1 MKSSKIIIASLVSLT
16 LVSNPILTFAA
27 TNDVIDSTT
36 EITTDKEISSTQPT
50 IKTTLKAGQTQSF
63 NDWFPDDNFAS
74 EVAAAFEMQA
84 TDTISEEQLAT
95 LTSLDCHNS
104 SIADMTGIEKLTGLT
119 KLICTYNNI
128 TTLDLSQN
136 TNLTYL
142 ACDSNKLTNLDV
154 TPLTKLTYLN
164 CDTNKLTKIDVSQ
177 NPLLTYLNCARNTL
191 TEIDVSHNTQLTE
204 LDCHLNK
211 KITKLD
217 VTPQTQLTTLDC
229 SFNKITALDV
239 SQNKLLNRLNCDTNN
254 ITKLD
259 LNQNIQLT
267 FLDCSSNKLTEIDV
281 TPLTQ
286 LTYFDCSV
294 NPLTELDVST
304 LSKLTTLHC
313 IQTDLLEIDLTHNT
327 QLIYFQAEGCRKI
340 KELDVTHNTQLYL
353 LDCQA
358 AGITELDLS
367 QNPKLVYLY
376 LNNTELTKLDVS
388 HNTKLKSLSCVNAHI
403 QDFSSV
409 GKIPVLNNNLDAE
422 GQTIT
427 MPKETLTNNSLTIAV
442 SPDLLDQ
449 FGNPMNIE
457 PGDGGVYDQATN
469 TITWENLSTDNPA
482 VTYTFTSENGAI
494 VGTVTTPFEAPQPIK
509 GEDVTVHYLDDKGEK
524 LAADEV
530 LSGNL
535 DDPYT
540 SSAKDIPDYTLTTTP
555 DNATGTFTTTSQ
567 SVTYVYTKN
576 IVAAEPVTVNYVDD
590 TGKTLAP
597 SETLNGNVGD
607 TYNATAKQIDGY
619 TLSTTPNN
627 ATGTFNT
634 SSQTVT
640 YVYTQNIVA
649 AEPVTVNYVD
659 DTGKTLAPAETLN
672 GNVGDTYN
680 ATAKQIDGYTLST
693 TPNNAPGT
701 FNTSSQT
708 VTYVYTKNI
717 VAAEPVT
724 VNYVDDTGKTLAPSE
739 TLNGNVGDTY
749 NATAKQIDG
758 YTLSAEPTNATGQFT
773 SSAQT
778 VNYIYTK
785 NPAPEKGV
793 VEIHYV
799 DENNK
804 QLSSATKISGTVGD
818 NYTTEPKN
826 IDGYTLTT
834 TPDNATGTFN
844 TSSQTVTYVY
854 TKNIVAAEPVTV
866 NYVDANGKTLAPS
879 ETLNGTIGDTYKA
892 TTKQIDGYTLSAE
905 PTNATGQF
913 TNSAQ
918 TVNYIYTKN
927 TNIDQPL
934 PDKKTTK
941 PSNLKTTEV
950 KKASDTLPKTGDSAP
965 WKSALLGVFLS
976 STALVIWKK
985 KK

>member
-1 MKSSKIIIASLVSLT
+1 MKTTKIVIASLVSLT
-16 LVSNPILTFAA
+16 MVSNPLLTFAA
-27 TNDVIDSTT
+27 TNDVIDNTT
-36 EITTDKEISSTQPT
+36 EITTDKETSSTQPT
-50 IKTTLKAGQTQSF
+50 IKNTLKAGQTQSF

-74 EVAAAFEMQA
+74 EVAAVFEMQA

-104 SIADMTGIEKLTGLT
+104 SITDMTGIEKLTGLT
-119 KLICTYNNI
+119 KLICTSNNI
-128 TTLDLSQN
+128 TTLDLSKN

-142 ACDSNKLTNLDV
+142 ECNSNKLTNLDV

-164 CDTNKLTKIDVSQ
+164 CDTNKLTKLDVSQ

-229 SFNKITALDV
+229 SFNKITELDV
-239 SQNKLLNRLNCDTNN
+239 SQNKLLNRLNCDKNN
-254 ITKLD
+254 LTKLD
-259 LNQNIQLT
+259 LNQNIKLT

-286 LTYFDCSV
+286 LTYFDCGV

-304 LSKLTTLHC
+304 LSKLTTLEC
-313 IQTDLLEIDLTHNT
+313 IQTDLLEIDLRHNT
-327 QLIYFQAEGCRKI
+327 QLTNFKAEGCRKI
-340 KELDVTHNTQLYL
+340 KDLDVTHNTQLYS
-353 LDCQA
+353 LDCQG

-388 HNTKLKSLSCVNAHI
+388 PNTKLKKLFCENTHV
-403 QDFSSV
+403 QDFSSMRN
-409 GKIPVLNNNLDAE
+409 IAALNNNLYAE

-427 MPKETLTNNSLTIAV
+427 MPKETLINNSLTIAV

-524 LAADEV
+524 LADDEV

-619 TLSTTPNN
+619 TLSAEPTNTTGQFTSSAQTVNYIYTKNPAPEKGVVEIHYVDEDNKQLNSTTEISGTIGDNYTTEPKTIEGYTLTTTPGN
-627 ATGTFNT
+627 ATGTFT
-634 SSQTVT
+634 
-640 YVYTQNIVA
+640 
-649 AEPVTVNYVD
+649 
-659 DTGKTLAPAETLN
+659 TG
-672 GNVGDTYN
+672 
-680 ATAKQIDGYTLST
+680 
-693 TPNNAPGT
+693 
-701 FNTSSQT
+701 SQT

-717 VAAEPVT
+717 EAAEPIT
-724 VNYVDDTGKTLAPSE
+724 VNYVDANGKTLAPSE

-749 NATAKQIDG
+749 KATAKQIDG

-785 NPAPEKGV
+785 N
-793 VEIHYV
+793 
-799 DENNK
+799 
-804 QLSSATKISGTVGD
+804 T
-818 NYTTEPKN
+818 
-826 IDGYTLTT
+826 
-834 TPDNATGTFN
+834 N
-844 TSSQTVTYVY
+844 T
-854 TKNIVAAEPVTV
+854 
-866 NYVDANGKTLAPS
+866 
-879 ETLNGTIGDTYKA
+879 
-892 TTKQIDGYTLSAE
+892 
-905 PTNATGQF
+905 
-913 TNSAQ
+913 
-918 TVNYIYTKN
+918 
-927 TNIDQPL
+927 DQPL
-934 PDKKTTK
+934 PTKKPTNTTPTK

>member
-1 MKSSKIIIASLVSLT
+1 MKTTKIVIASLVSLT
-16 LVSNPILTFAA
+16 MVSNPLLTFAA
-27 TNDVIDSTT
+27 TNDVIDNTT
-36 EITTDKEISSTQPT
+36 EITTDKETSSTQPT
-50 IKTTLKAGQTQSF
+50 IKNTLKAGQTQSF

-74 EVAAAFEMQA
+74 EVAAVFEMQA

-104 SIADMTGIEKLTGLT
+104 SITDMTGIEKLTGLT
-119 KLICTYNNI
+119 KLICTSNNI
-128 TTLDLSQN
+128 TTLDLSKN

-376 LNNTELTKLDVS
+376 LNNTELTELDVS

-409 GKIPVLNNNLDAE
+409 GKIPALNNNFEAE

-457 PGDGGVYDQATN
+457 PGDGGMYDQATN

-524 LAADEV
+524 LADDEV

-540 SSAKDIPDYTLTTTP
+540 SSTKDIPDYTLTTTP

-590 TGKTLAP
+590 TGKTLSP
-597 SETLNGNVGD
+597 SE
-607 TYNATAKQIDGY
+607 I
-619 TLSTTPNN
+619 
-627 ATGTFNT
+627 
-634 SSQTVT
+634 
-640 YVYTQNIVA
+640 
-649 AEPVTVNYVD
+649 
-659 DTGKTLAPAETLN
+659 
-672 GNVGDTYN
+672 
-680 ATAKQIDGYTLST
+680 
-693 TPNNAPGT
+693 
-701 FNTSSQT
+701 
-708 VTYVYTKNI
+708 
-717 VAAEPVT
+717 
-724 VNYVDDTGKTLAPSE
+724 
-739 TLNGNVGDTY
+739 LNGNVGDTY

-799 DENNK
+799 DEDNK
-804 QLSSATKISGTVGD
+804 QLNSTTEISGTIGD
-818 NYTTEPKN
+818 NYTTEPKT
-826 IDGYTLTT
+826 IEGYTLTT
-834 TPDNATGTFN
+834 TPGNATGTF
-844 TSSQTVTYVY
+844 TTGSQTVTYVY
-854 TKNIVAAEPVTV
+854 TKNIEAAEPITV

-879 ETLNGTIGDTYKA
+879 ETLNGNVGDTYKA
-892 TTKQIDGYTLSAE
+892 TAKQIDGYTLSAE

-913 TNSAQ
+913 TSSAQ

-927 TNIDQPL
+927 TNTDQPL
-934 PDKKTTK
+934 PTKKPTNTTPTK

-950 KKASDTLPKTGDSAP
+950 KKASDTLPKTGDSTP

-976 STALVIWKK
+976 STTLVIWKK

>member
-1 MKSSKIIIASLVSLT
+1 MKTSKIIIASLVSFT
-16 LVSNPILTFAA
+16 LVSNPLLTFAA
-27 TNDVIDSTT
+27 TNDIIDNTT
-36 EITTDKEISSTQPT
+36 EITTDKEKSSTQPT
-50 IKTTLKAGQTQSF
+50 IKNTLKAGQTQSF

-74 EVAAAFEMQA
+74 EVAAVFEMQA

-104 SIADMTGIEKLTGLT
+104 SITDMTGIEKLTGLT
-119 KLICTYNNI
+119 KLICTSNNI

-164 CDTNKLTKIDVSQ
+164 CDTNKLTKLDVSQ

-229 SFNKITALDV
+229 SFNKITELDV

-376 LNNTELTKLDVS
+376 LNNTELTELDVS

-409 GKIPVLNNNLDAE
+409 GKIPALNNNFEAE

-619 TLSTTPNN
+619 TLST
-627 ATGTFNT
+627 
-634 SSQTVT
+634 
-640 YVYTQNIVA
+640 
-649 AEPVTVNYVD
+649 
-659 DTGKTLAPAETLN
+659 
-672 GNVGDTYN
+672 
-680 ATAKQIDGYTLST
+680 
-693 TPNNAPGT
+693 
-701 FNTSSQT
+701 
-708 VTYVYTKNI
+708 
-717 VAAEPVT
+717 
-724 VNYVDDTGKTLAPSE
+724 
-739 TLNGNVGDTY
+739 
-749 NATAKQIDG
+749 
-758 YTLSAEPTNATGQFT
+758 EPTNATGQFT

-804 QLSSATKISGTVGD
+804 QLSSATEISGTVGN
-818 NYTTEPKN
+818 NYTTEPKT

-854 TKNIVAAEPVTV
+854 TKNIEAAEPVTV

-879 ETLNGTIGDTYKA
+879 ETLNGTIGDTYNA
-892 TTKQIDGYTLSAE
+892 TAKQIDGYTLSAE

-934 PDKKTTK
+934 PDKKPTNTTPTK

>member
-1 MKSSKIIIASLVSLT
+1 MKTTKIVIASLVSLT
-16 LVSNPILTFAA
+16 MVSNPLLTFAA
-27 TNDVIDSTT
+27 TNDVIDNTT
-36 EITTDKEISSTQPT
+36 EITTDKETSSTQPT
-50 IKTTLKAGQTQSF
+50 IKNTLKAGQTQSF

-104 SIADMTGIEKLTGLT
+104 SITDMTGIEKLTGLT
-119 KLICTYNNI
+119 KLICTSNNI

-376 LNNTELTKLDVS
+376 LNNTELTELDVS

-409 GKIPVLNNNLDAE
+409 GKIPALNNNFEAE

-524 LAADEV
+524 LADDEV

-619 TLSTTPNN
+619 TLS
-627 ATGTFNT
+627 
-634 SSQTVT
+634 
-640 YVYTQNIVA
+640 
-649 AEPVTVNYVD
+649 
-659 DTGKTLAPAETLN
+659 
-672 GNVGDTYN
+672 
-680 ATAKQIDGYTLST
+680 
-693 TPNNAPGT
+693 
-701 FNTSSQT
+701 
-708 VTYVYTKNI
+708 
-717 VAAEPVT
+717 
-724 VNYVDDTGKTLAPSE
+724 
-739 TLNGNVGDTY
+739 
-749 NATAKQIDG
+749 
-758 YTLSAEPTNATGQFT
+758 AEPTNATGQFT

-799 DENNK
+799 DEDNK
-804 QLSSATKISGTVGD
+804 QLNSTTEISGTIGD
-818 NYTTEPKN
+818 NYTTEPKT
-826 IDGYTLTT
+826 IEGYTLTT
-834 TPDNATGTFN
+834 TPGNATGTF
-844 TSSQTVTYVY
+844 TTGSQTVTYVY
-854 TKNIVAAEPVTV
+854 TKNIEAAEPITV

-879 ETLNGTIGDTYKA
+879 ETLNGNVGDTYKA
-892 TTKQIDGYTLSAE
+892 TAKQIDGYTLSAE

-913 TNSAQ
+913 TSSAQ

-927 TNIDQPL
+927 TNTDQPL
-934 PDKKTTK
+934 PTKKPTNTTPTK

>member
-1 MKSSKIIIASLVSLT
+1 MKTTKIVIASLVSLT

-27 TNDVIDSTT
+27 TNDVIDNTT
-36 EITTDKEISSTQPT
+36 EITTDKETSSTQPT

-95 LTSLDCHNS
+95 LTSLDCHYS

-119 KLICTYNNI
+119 KLICTSNNI
-128 TTLDLSQN
+128 TTLDLSKN

-142 ACDSNKLTNLDV
+142 ECNSNKLTSLDV

-164 CDTNKLTKIDVSQ
+164 CDTNKLTNLDVSQ

-229 SFNKITALDV
+229 SFNKITELDV

-254 ITKLD
+254 LTKLD
-259 LNQNIQLT
+259 LNQNIKLT

-286 LTYFDCSV
+286 LTYFDCGI

-304 LSKLTTLHC
+304 LSKLTTLEC

-327 QLIYFQAEGCRKI
+327 QLTNFKAEGCRKI
-340 KELDVTHNTQLYL
+340 KDLDVTHNTQLYS
-353 LDCQA
+353 LDCQG

-388 HNTKLKSLSCVNAHI
+388 PNTKLKKLFCENTHV
-403 QDFSSV
+403 QDFSSMRN
-409 GKIPVLNNNLDAE
+409 IAALNNNLYAE

-427 MPKETLTNNSLTIAV
+427 MPKETLINNSLTIAV

-482 VTYTFTSENGAI
+482 VTYTFTSANGAI

-524 LAADEV
+524 LADDEV

-607 TYNATAKQIDGY
+607 TYNATAKQIEGY
-619 TLSTTPNN
+619 TLST
-627 ATGTFNT
+627 
-634 SSQTVT
+634 
-640 YVYTQNIVA
+640 
-649 AEPVTVNYVD
+649 
-659 DTGKTLAPAETLN
+659 
-672 GNVGDTYN
+672 
-680 ATAKQIDGYTLST
+680 
-693 TPNNAPGT
+693 
-701 FNTSSQT
+701 
-708 VTYVYTKNI
+708 
-717 VAAEPVT
+717 
-724 VNYVDDTGKTLAPSE
+724 
-739 TLNGNVGDTY
+739 
-749 NATAKQIDG
+749 
-758 YTLSAEPTNATGQFT
+758 EPTNATGQFT

-804 QLSSATKISGTVGD
+804 QLSSATEISGTVGD
-818 NYTTEPKN
+818 NYTTEPKT

-834 TPDNATGTFN
+834 TPDNTTGTF
-844 TSSQTVTYVY
+844 TTGSQTVTYVY
-854 TKNIVAAEPVTV
+854 TKNIEAAEPITV

-934 PDKKTTK
+934 PDKKPTNTTPTK

-950 KKASDTLPKTGDSAP
+950 KKASDSLPKTGDSTP

>member
-1 MKSSKIIIASLVSLT
+1 MKTSKIIIASLVSFT
-16 LVSNPILTFAA
+16 LVSNPLLTFAA
-27 TNDVIDSTT
+27 TNDVIDNTT
-36 EITTDKEISSTQPT
+36 EITTDKETSSTQPT
-50 IKTTLKAGQTQSF
+50 IKNTLKAGQTQSF

-95 LTSLDCHNS
+95 LTSLDCHYS

-119 KLICTYNNI
+119 KLICTSNNI
-128 TTLDLSQN
+128 TTLDLSKN

-191 TEIDVSHNTQLTE
+191 TELDVSHNTQLTE

-281 TPLTQ
+281 TPLIQ

-409 GKIPVLNNNLDAE
+409 GKIPALNNNLDAE

-449 FGNPMNIE
+449 FGNPMIIE

-540 SSAKDIPDYTLTTTP
+540 SNAKDIPDYTLTTTP

-607 TYNATAKQIDGY
+607 
-619 TLSTTPNN
+619 S
-627 ATGTFNT
+627 
-634 SSQTVT
+634 
-640 YVYTQNIVA
+640 
-649 AEPVTVNYVD
+649 
-659 DTGKTLAPAETLN
+659 
-672 GNVGDTYN
+672 
-680 ATAKQIDGYTLST
+680 
-693 TPNNAPGT
+693 
-701 FNTSSQT
+701 
-708 VTYVYTKNI
+708 
-717 VAAEPVT
+717 
-724 VNYVDDTGKTLAPSE
+724 
-739 TLNGNVGDTY
+739 Y

-773 SSAQT
+773 SSSQT

-804 QLSSATKISGTVGD
+804 QLSSATEISGTVGD
-818 NYTTEPKN
+818 NYTTEPKT

-854 TKNIVAAEPVTV
+854 TKNIEAAEPVTV

-879 ETLNGTIGDTYKA
+879 ETLNGTIGDTYKT

-934 PDKKTTK
+934 PDKKTTNTTPTK

>member
-1 MKSSKIIIASLVSLT
+1 MKTTKIVIASLVSLT
-16 LVSNPILTFAA
+16 LVSNPLLTFAA
-27 TNDVIDSTT
+27 TNDVIDNTT
-36 EITTDKEISSTQPT
+36 EITTDKETSSTQPT
-50 IKTTLKAGQTQSF
+50 IQNTLKAGQTQSF

-104 SIADMTGIEKLTGLT
+104 SIADMTGLEKLTGLT
-119 KLICTYNNI
+119 KLICTSNNI

-376 LNNTELTKLDVS
+376 LNNTELTELDVS

-409 GKIPVLNNNLDAE
+409 GKIPALNNNFEAE

-524 LAADEV
+524 LADDEV

-540 SSAKDIPDYTLTTTP
+540 SSAKDISDYTLTTTP

-619 TLSTTPNN
+619 TLST
-627 ATGTFNT
+627 
-634 SSQTVT
+634 
-640 YVYTQNIVA
+640 
-649 AEPVTVNYVD
+649 
-659 DTGKTLAPAETLN
+659 
-672 GNVGDTYN
+672 
-680 ATAKQIDGYTLST
+680 
-693 TPNNAPGT
+693 
-701 FNTSSQT
+701 
-708 VTYVYTKNI
+708 
-717 VAAEPVT
+717 
-724 VNYVDDTGKTLAPSE
+724 
-739 TLNGNVGDTY
+739 
-749 NATAKQIDG
+749 
-758 YTLSAEPTNATGQFT
+758 EPTNATGQFT

-804 QLSSATKISGTVGD
+804 QLSSATEISGTVGD
-818 NYTTEPKN
+818 NYTTEPKT

-854 TKNIVAAEPVTV
+854 TKNIEAAEPVTV

-892 TTKQIDGYTLSAE
+892 TAKQIDGYTLSAE

-934 PDKKTTK
+934 PDKKTTKTTPTK

>member
-1 MKSSKIIIASLVSLT
+1 MKTSKIIIASLVSLT
-16 LVSNPILTFAA
+16 MVSNPILTFAA
-27 TNDVIDSTT
+27 TNDVIDNTT
-36 EITTDKEISSTQPT
+36 EITTDKETSSTQPT
-50 IKTTLKAGQTQSF
+50 IKNTLKAGQTQSF

-95 LTSLDCHNS
+95 LTSLDCHYS

-119 KLICTYNNI
+119 KLICTSNNI
-128 TTLDLSQN
+128 TTLDLSKN

-142 ACDSNKLTNLDV
+142 ECKSNKLTSLDV

-164 CDTNKLTKIDVSQ
+164 CDTNKLTNLDVSQ

-204 LDCHLNK
+204 LDCYLNR

-217 VTPQTQLTTLDC
+217 VTPLTQLTTLDC
-229 SFNKITALDV
+229 SFNKITELDV

-254 ITKLD
+254 LTKLD

-267 FLDCSSNKLTEIDV
+267 SLDCSSNKLTEIDV

-286 LTYFDCSV
+286 LTYLDCGV

-304 LSKLTTLHC
+304 LSKLTTLEC

-327 QLIYFQAEGCRKI
+327 QLTNFKAEGCRKI
-340 KELDVTHNTQLYL
+340 KELDVTHNPQLYS

-409 GKIPVLNNNLDAE
+409 GKIPALNKNLDAE

-427 MPKETLTNNSLTIAV
+427 MPKETLTTNSLTIAV

-457 PGDGGVYDQATN
+457 PGDGGVYNQATN

-619 TLSTTPNN
+619 TLS
-627 ATGTFNT
+627 
-634 SSQTVT
+634 
-640 YVYTQNIVA
+640 
-649 AEPVTVNYVD
+649 
-659 DTGKTLAPAETLN
+659 
-672 GNVGDTYN
+672 
-680 ATAKQIDGYTLST
+680 
-693 TPNNAPGT
+693 
-701 FNTSSQT
+701 
-708 VTYVYTKNI
+708 
-717 VAAEPVT
+717 
-724 VNYVDDTGKTLAPSE
+724 
-739 TLNGNVGDTY
+739 
-749 NATAKQIDG
+749 
-758 YTLSAEPTNATGQFT
+758 AEPTNATGQFT

-778 VNYIYTK
+778 VNYIYSK

-804 QLSSATKISGTVGD
+804 QLSSATEISGTVGD
-818 NYTTEPKN
+818 NYTTEPKT

-854 TKNIVAAEPVTV
+854 TKNIEAAEPVTV

-879 ETLNGTIGDTYKA
+879 ETLNGTIGDTYNA
-892 TTKQIDGYTLSAE
+892 TAKQIDGYTLSAE

-934 PDKKTTK
+934 PDKKPTNTTPTK

-950 KKASDTLPKTGDSAP
+950 KKAPDTLPKTGDSTP

>member
-1 MKSSKIIIASLVSLT
+1 MKTTKIVIASLVSLT
-16 LVSNPILTFAA
+16 MVSNPLLTFAA
-27 TNDVIDSTT
+27 TNDVIDNTT
-36 EITTDKEISSTQPT
+36 EITTDKETSSTQPT
-50 IKTTLKAGQTQSF
+50 IKNTLKAGQTQSF

-104 SIADMTGIEKLTGLT
+104 SITDMTGIEKLTGLT
-119 KLICTYNNI
+119 KLICTSNNI

-164 CDTNKLTKIDVSQ
+164 CDTNKLTKLDVSQ

-229 SFNKITALDV
+229 SFNKITELDV

-376 LNNTELTKLDVS
+376 LNNTELTELDVS

-409 GKIPVLNNNLDAE
+409 GKIPALNNNFEAE

-524 LAADEV
+524 LADDEV

-597 SETLNGNVGD
+597 SE
-607 TYNATAKQIDGY
+607 I
-619 TLSTTPNN
+619 
-627 ATGTFNT
+627 
-634 SSQTVT
+634 
-640 YVYTQNIVA
+640 
-649 AEPVTVNYVD
+649 
-659 DTGKTLAPAETLN
+659 
-672 GNVGDTYN
+672 
-680 ATAKQIDGYTLST
+680 
-693 TPNNAPGT
+693 
-701 FNTSSQT
+701 
-708 VTYVYTKNI
+708 
-717 VAAEPVT
+717 
-724 VNYVDDTGKTLAPSE
+724 
-739 TLNGNVGDTY
+739 LNGNVGDTY

-799 DENNK
+799 DEDNK
-804 QLSSATKISGTVGD
+804 QLNSTTEISGTIGD
-818 NYTTEPKN
+818 NYTTEPKT
-826 IDGYTLTT
+826 IEGYTLTT
-834 TPDNATGTFN
+834 TPGNATGTF
-844 TSSQTVTYVY
+844 TTGSQTVTYVY
-854 TKNIVAAEPVTV
+854 TKNIEAAEPITV

-879 ETLNGTIGDTYKA
+879 ETLSGTIGDTYKA
-892 TTKQIDGYTLSAE
+892 TAKQIDGYTLSAE

-918 TVNYIYTKN
+918 TVNYIYTKS

-934 PDKKTTK
+934 PDKKPTNTTPTK

-950 KKASDTLPKTGDSAP
+950 KKASDSLPKTGDSTP

>member
-1 MKSSKIIIASLVSLT
+1 MKTTKIVIASLVSLT
-16 LVSNPILTFAA
+16 MVSNPLLTFAA
-27 TNDVIDSTT
+27 TNDVIDNTT
-36 EITTDKEISSTQPT
+36 EITTDKETSSTQPT
-50 IKTTLKAGQTQSF
+50 IKNTLKAGQTQSF

-74 EVAAAFEMQA
+74 EVAAVFEMQA

-104 SIADMTGIEKLTGLT
+104 SITDMTGIEKLTGLT
-119 KLICTYNNI
+119 KLICTSNNI
-128 TTLDLSQN
+128 TTLDLSKN

-294 NPLTELDVST
+294 KPLTELDVST

-376 LNNTELTKLDVS
+376 LNNTELTELDVS

-409 GKIPVLNNNLDAE
+409 GKIPALNNNFEAE

-457 PGDGGVYDQATN
+457 PGDGGMYDQATN

-524 LAADEV
+524 LADDEV

-540 SSAKDIPDYTLTTTP
+540 SSTKDIPDYTLTTTP

-590 TGKTLAP
+590 TGKTLSP
-597 SETLNGNVGD
+597 SE
-607 TYNATAKQIDGY
+607 I
-619 TLSTTPNN
+619 
-627 ATGTFNT
+627 
-634 SSQTVT
+634 
-640 YVYTQNIVA
+640 
-649 AEPVTVNYVD
+649 
-659 DTGKTLAPAETLN
+659 
-672 GNVGDTYN
+672 
-680 ATAKQIDGYTLST
+680 
-693 TPNNAPGT
+693 
-701 FNTSSQT
+701 
-708 VTYVYTKNI
+708 
-717 VAAEPVT
+717 
-724 VNYVDDTGKTLAPSE
+724 
-739 TLNGNVGDTY
+739 LNGNVGDTY

-799 DENNK
+799 DEDNK
-804 QLSSATKISGTVGD
+804 QLNSTTEISGTIGD
-818 NYTTEPKN
+818 NYTTEPKT
-826 IDGYTLTT
+826 IEGYTLTT
-834 TPDNATGTFN
+834 TPGNATGTF
-844 TSSQTVTYVY
+844 TTGSQTVTYVY
-854 TKNIVAAEPVTV
+854 TKNIEAAEPITV

-879 ETLNGTIGDTYKA
+879 ETLNGNVGDTYKA
-892 TTKQIDGYTLSAE
+892 TAKQIDGYTLSAE

-913 TNSAQ
+913 TSSAQ

-927 TNIDQPL
+927 TNTDQPL
-934 PDKKTTK
+934 PTKKPTNTTPTK

-950 KKASDTLPKTGDSAP
+950 KKASDTLPKTGDSTP

>member
-1 MKSSKIIIASLVSLT
+1 MKTTKIVIASLVSLT
-16 LVSNPILTFAA
+16 MVSNPLLTFAA
-27 TNDVIDSTT
+27 TNDVIDNTT
-36 EITTDKEISSTQPT
+36 EITTDKETSSTQPT
-50 IKTTLKAGQTQSF
+50 IKNTLKAGQTQSF

-104 SIADMTGIEKLTGLT
+104 SITDMTGIEKLTGLT
-119 KLICTYNNI
+119 KLICTSNNI

-164 CDTNKLTKIDVSQ
+164 CDTNKLTKLDVSQ

-229 SFNKITALDV
+229 SFNKITELDV

-376 LNNTELTKLDVS
+376 LNNTELTELDVS

-409 GKIPVLNNNLDAE
+409 GKIPALNNNFEAE

-524 LAADEV
+524 LADDEV

-597 SETLNGNVGD
+597 SE
-607 TYNATAKQIDGY
+607 I
-619 TLSTTPNN
+619 
-627 ATGTFNT
+627 
-634 SSQTVT
+634 
-640 YVYTQNIVA
+640 
-649 AEPVTVNYVD
+649 
-659 DTGKTLAPAETLN
+659 
-672 GNVGDTYN
+672 
-680 ATAKQIDGYTLST
+680 
-693 TPNNAPGT
+693 
-701 FNTSSQT
+701 
-708 VTYVYTKNI
+708 
-717 VAAEPVT
+717 
-724 VNYVDDTGKTLAPSE
+724 
-739 TLNGNVGDTY
+739 LNGNVGDTY

-799 DENNK
+799 DEDNK
-804 QLSSATKISGTVGD
+804 QLNSITEISGTIGD
-818 NYTTEPKN
+818 NYTTEPKT
-826 IDGYTLTT
+826 IEGYTLTT
-834 TPDNATGTFN
+834 TPGNATGTF
-844 TSSQTVTYVY
+844 TTGSQTVTYVY
-854 TKNIVAAEPVTV
+854 TKNIEAAEPITV

-879 ETLNGTIGDTYKA
+879 ETLSGTIGDTYKA
-892 TTKQIDGYTLSAE
+892 TAKQIDGYTLSAE

-934 PDKKTTK
+934 PDKKPTNTTPTK

-950 KKASDTLPKTGDSAP
+950 KKASDSLPKTGDSTP
-965 WKSALLGVFLS
+965 WKSALLGVLLS

>member
-1 MKSSKIIIASLVSLT
+1 MKTTKIVIASLVSLT

-27 TNDVIDSTT
+27 TNDVIDNTT
-36 EITTDKEISSTQPT
+36 EITTDKETSSTQPT
-50 IKTTLKAGQTQSF
+50 IKNTLKAGQTQSF
-63 NDWFPDDNFAS
+63 NDWFPDDNLAS
-74 EVAAAFEMQA
+74 EVAVAFEMQA

-95 LTSLDCHNS
+95 LTSLDCHYS

-164 CDTNKLTKIDVSQ
+164 CDTNKLTNLDVSQ

-204 LDCHLNK
+204 LDCRSNK
-211 KITKLD
+211 KITELD
-217 VTPQTQLTTLDC
+217 VTTNTQLTSLDC
-229 SFNKITALDV
+229 SYNKISELNV
-239 SQNKLLNRLNCDTNN
+239 SQNKLLTYLHCNINN
-254 ITKLD
+254 IAELD
-259 LNQNIQLT
+259 LSQNIQLT
-267 FLDCSSNKLTEIDV
+267 NLDCSSNKLTEIDV

-286 LTYFDCSV
+286 LIYFDCSV
-294 NPLTELDVST
+294 NPLTELDVTT
-304 LSKLTTLHC
+304 LSKLTTLEC

-327 QLIYFQAEGCRKI
+327 QLKDFRAEGCRKI
-340 KELDVTHNTQLYL
+340 KELDVTHNTQLYS
-353 LDCQA
+353 LDCQG

-409 GKIPVLNNNLDAE
+409 GKIPALNNNLDAE

-449 FGNPMNIE
+449 FGNPMIIE

-597 SETLNGNVGD
+597 SETLNGTIGD
-607 TYNATAKQIDGY
+607 TYKATAKQIDGY
-619 TLSTTPNN
+619 TLST
-627 ATGTFNT
+627 
-634 SSQTVT
+634 
-640 YVYTQNIVA
+640 
-649 AEPVTVNYVD
+649 
-659 DTGKTLAPAETLN
+659 
-672 GNVGDTYN
+672 
-680 ATAKQIDGYTLST
+680 
-693 TPNNAPGT
+693 
-701 FNTSSQT
+701 
-708 VTYVYTKNI
+708 
-717 VAAEPVT
+717 
-724 VNYVDDTGKTLAPSE
+724 
-739 TLNGNVGDTY
+739 
-749 NATAKQIDG
+749 
-758 YTLSAEPTNATGQFT
+758 EPTNATGQFT

-804 QLSSATKISGTVGD
+804 QLSSATEISGTVGD
-818 NYTTEPKN
+818 NYTTEPKT

-854 TKNIVAAEPVTV
+854 TKNIEAAEPVTV

-879 ETLNGTIGDTYKA
+879 ETLNGTIGDTYNA
-892 TTKQIDGYTLSAE
+892 TAKQIDGYTLSAE

-934 PDKKTTK
+934 PDKKPTNTTPTK

>member
-1 MKSSKIIIASLVSLT
+1 MKTTKIVIASLVSLT
-16 LVSNPILTFAA
+16 MVSNPLLTFAA
-27 TNDVIDSTT
+27 TNDVIDNTT
-36 EITTDKEISSTQPT
+36 EITTDKETSSTQPT
-50 IKTTLKAGQTQSF
+50 IKNTLKAGQTQSF

-74 EVAAAFEMQA
+74 EVAAVFEMQA

-104 SIADMTGIEKLTGLT
+104 SITDMTGIEKLTGLT
-119 KLICTYNNI
+119 KLICTSNNI
-128 TTLDLSQN
+128 TTLDLSKN

-142 ACDSNKLTNLDV
+142 ECNSNKLTNLDV

-164 CDTNKLTKIDVSQ
+164 CDTNKLTKLDVSQ

-191 TEIDVSHNTQLTE
+191 TEMDVSHNTQLTE

-229 SFNKITALDV
+229 SFNKITELDV

-254 ITKLD
+254 LTKLD
-259 LNQNIQLT
+259 LNQNIKLT

-286 LTYFDCSV
+286 LTYFDCGV

-304 LSKLTTLHC
+304 LSKLTTLEC
-313 IQTDLLEIDLTHNT
+313 IQTDLLEIDLRHNT
-327 QLIYFQAEGCRKI
+327 QLTNFKAEGCRKI
-340 KELDVTHNTQLYL
+340 KDLDVTHNTQLYS
-353 LDCQA
+353 LDCQG

-388 HNTKLKSLSCVNAHI
+388 PNTKLKKLFCENTHV
-403 QDFSSV
+403 QDFSSMRN
-409 GKIPVLNNNLDAE
+409 IAALNNNLYAE

-427 MPKETLTNNSLTIAV
+427 MPKETLINNSLTIAV

-524 LAADEV
+524 LADDEV

-619 TLSTTPNN
+619 TLSAEPTNTTGQFTSSAQTVNYIYTKNPAPEKGVVEIHYVDEDNKQLNSTTEISGTIGDNYTTEPKTIEGYTLTTTPGN
-627 ATGTFNT
+627 ATGTFT
-634 SSQTVT
+634 
-640 YVYTQNIVA
+640 
-649 AEPVTVNYVD
+649 
-659 DTGKTLAPAETLN
+659 TG
-672 GNVGDTYN
+672 
-680 ATAKQIDGYTLST
+680 
-693 TPNNAPGT
+693 
-701 FNTSSQT
+701 SQT

-717 VAAEPVT
+717 EAAEPIT
-724 VNYVDDTGKTLAPSE
+724 VNYVDANGKTLAPSE

-749 NATAKQIDG
+749 KATAKQIDG

-785 NPAPEKGV
+785 N
-793 VEIHYV
+793 
-799 DENNK
+799 
-804 QLSSATKISGTVGD
+804 T
-818 NYTTEPKN
+818 
-826 IDGYTLTT
+826 
-834 TPDNATGTFN
+834 N
-844 TSSQTVTYVY
+844 T
-854 TKNIVAAEPVTV
+854 
-866 NYVDANGKTLAPS
+866 
-879 ETLNGTIGDTYKA
+879 
-892 TTKQIDGYTLSAE
+892 
-905 PTNATGQF
+905 
-913 TNSAQ
+913 
-918 TVNYIYTKN
+918 
-927 TNIDQPL
+927 DQPL
-934 PDKKTTK
+934 PTKKPTNTTPTK

>member
-1 MKSSKIIIASLVSLT
+1 MKTTKIVIASLVSLT
-16 LVSNPILTFAA
+16 MVSNPLLTFAA
-27 TNDVIDSTT
+27 TNDVIDNTT
-36 EITTDKEISSTQPT
+36 EITTDKETSSTQPT
-50 IKTTLKAGQTQSF
+50 MKNTLKAGQTQSF

-104 SIADMTGIEKLTGLT
+104 AITDMTGIEKLTGLT
-119 KLICTYNNI
+119 KLICTSNNI

-376 LNNTELTKLDVS
+376 LNNTELTELDVS

-409 GKIPVLNNNLDAE
+409 GKIPALNNNFEAE

-524 LAADEV
+524 LADDEV

-619 TLSTTPNN
+619 TLSAEPTNTTGQFTSSAQTVNYIYTKNPAPEKGVVEIHYVDEDNKQLNSTTEISGTIGDNYTTEPKTIEGYTLTTTPGN
-627 ATGTFNT
+627 ATGTFT
-634 SSQTVT
+634 
-640 YVYTQNIVA
+640 
-649 AEPVTVNYVD
+649 
-659 DTGKTLAPAETLN
+659 TG
-672 GNVGDTYN
+672 
-680 ATAKQIDGYTLST
+680 
-693 TPNNAPGT
+693 
-701 FNTSSQT
+701 SQT

-717 VAAEPVT
+717 EAAEPIT
-724 VNYVDDTGKTLAPSE
+724 VNYVDANGKTLAPSE

-749 NATAKQIDG
+749 KATAKQIDG

-785 NPAPEKGV
+785 N
-793 VEIHYV
+793 
-799 DENNK
+799 
-804 QLSSATKISGTVGD
+804 T
-818 NYTTEPKN
+818 
-826 IDGYTLTT
+826 
-834 TPDNATGTFN
+834 N
-844 TSSQTVTYVY
+844 T
-854 TKNIVAAEPVTV
+854 
-866 NYVDANGKTLAPS
+866 
-879 ETLNGTIGDTYKA
+879 
-892 TTKQIDGYTLSAE
+892 
-905 PTNATGQF
+905 
-913 TNSAQ
+913 
-918 TVNYIYTKN
+918 
-927 TNIDQPL
+927 DQPL
-934 PDKKTTK
+934 PTKKPTNTTPTK

>member
-1 MKSSKIIIASLVSLT
+1 MKTTKIVIASLVSLT

-27 TNDVIDSTT
+27 TNDVIDNTT
-36 EITTDKEISSTQPT
+36 EITTDKETSSTQPT
-50 IKTTLKAGQTQSF
+50 IKNTLKAGQTQSF

-95 LTSLDCHNS
+95 LTSLDCHYS

-119 KLICTYNNI
+119 KLICTSNNI
-128 TTLDLSQN
+128 TTLDLSKN

-142 ACDSNKLTNLDV
+142 ECNSNKLTSLDV
-154 TPLTKLTYLN
+154 TSLTKLTYLN
-164 CDTNKLTKIDVSQ
+164 CNTNKLTNLDVSQ
-177 NPLLTYLNCARNTL
+177 NPLLAYLNCALNTL
-191 TEIDVSHNTQLTE
+191 TELDVSHNTQLTE
-204 LDCHLNK
+204 LNCRSNK
-211 KITKLD
+211 KITELD
-217 VTPQTQLTTLDC
+217 VTTNTQLTSLDC
-229 SFNKITALDV
+229 GYNKISELNV
-239 SQNKLLNRLNCDTNN
+239 SQNKLLNRLSCESNN
-254 ITKLD
+254 LTKLD
-259 LNQNIQLT
+259 LNQNIELT
-267 FLDCSSNKLTEIDV
+267 FLNCSSNKLTEIDV

-286 LTYFDCSV
+286 LTYFDCGV
-294 NPLTELDVST
+294 NDLTELDVST
-304 LSKLTTLHC
+304 LSKLTTLEC

-327 QLIYFQAEGCRKI
+327 QLTDFKAEGCRKI
-340 KELDVTHNTQLYL
+340 KELDVTHNTQLYS
-353 LDCQA
+353 LDCQG

-367 QNPKLVYLY
+367 QNPKLIYLY
-376 LNNTELTKLDVS
+376 LSNTELTELDVS
-388 HNTKLKSLSCVNAHI
+388 HNTKLKNLFCVNTHI

-409 GKIPVLNNNLDAE
+409 GNIAALNNNLYAE

-524 LAADEV
+524 LADDEV

-619 TLSTTPNN
+619 TLS
-627 ATGTFNT
+627 
-634 SSQTVT
+634 
-640 YVYTQNIVA
+640 
-649 AEPVTVNYVD
+649 AEPN
-659 DTGKTLAPAETLN
+659 
-672 GNVGDTYN
+672 
-680 ATAKQIDGYTLST
+680 
-693 TPNNAPGT
+693 
-701 FNTSSQT
+701 
-708 VTYVYTKNI
+708 
-717 VAAEPVT
+717 
-724 VNYVDDTGKTLAPSE
+724 
-739 TLNGNVGDTY
+739 
-749 NATAKQIDG
+749 
-758 YTLSAEPTNATGQFT
+758 NATGQFT

-793 VEIHYV
+793 VEIQYV

-804 QLSSATKISGTVGD
+804 QLSSATEISGTVGD
-818 NYTTEPKN
+818 NYTTEPKT
-826 IDGYTLTT
+826 IDGYMLIT

-854 TKNIVAAEPVTV
+854 TKNIEAAEPVTV

-879 ETLNGTIGDTYKA
+879 ETLNGTIGDTYIT

-934 PDKKTTK
+934 PDKKPTNTTPTK

>member
-1 MKSSKIIIASLVSLT
+1 MKTSKIIIASLVSLT

-36 EITTDKEISSTQPT
+36 EITTDKETSPTQPT
-50 IKTTLKAGQTQSF
+50 IKNTLKAGQTQSF

-95 LTSLDCHNS
+95 LTSLDCHYS

-119 KLICTYNNI
+119 KLICTSNNI
-128 TTLDLSQN
+128 TTLDLSKN

-142 ACDSNKLTNLDV
+142 ECKSNKLTSLDV

-164 CDTNKLTKIDVSQ
+164 CDTNKLTNLDVSQ

-204 LDCHLNK
+204 LDCYLNR

-217 VTPQTQLTTLDC
+217 VTPLTQLTTLDC
-229 SFNKITALDV
+229 SFNKITELDV

-254 ITKLD
+254 LTKLD
-259 LNQNIQLT
+259 LNQNIKLT

-286 LTYFDCSV
+286 LTYFDCGI
-294 NPLTELDVST
+294 NPLTELDVSM
-304 LSKLTTLHC
+304 LSKLTTLEC

-327 QLIYFQAEGCRKI
+327 QLTNFKAEGCRKI
-340 KELDVTHNTQLYL
+340 KDLDVTHNTQLYS
-353 LDCQA
+353 LDCQG

-388 HNTKLKSLSCVNAHI
+388 PNTKLKKLFCENTHV
-403 QDFSSV
+403 QDFSSMRN
-409 GKIPVLNNNLDAE
+409 IAALNNNLYAE

-427 MPKETLTNNSLTIAV
+427 MPKETLINNSLTIAV

-482 VTYTFTSENGAI
+482 VTYTFTSANGAI

-524 LAADEV
+524 LADDEV

-607 TYNATAKQIDGY
+607 TYNATAKQIEGY
-619 TLSTTPNN
+619 TLST
-627 ATGTFNT
+627 
-634 SSQTVT
+634 
-640 YVYTQNIVA
+640 
-649 AEPVTVNYVD
+649 
-659 DTGKTLAPAETLN
+659 
-672 GNVGDTYN
+672 
-680 ATAKQIDGYTLST
+680 
-693 TPNNAPGT
+693 
-701 FNTSSQT
+701 
-708 VTYVYTKNI
+708 
-717 VAAEPVT
+717 
-724 VNYVDDTGKTLAPSE
+724 
-739 TLNGNVGDTY
+739 
-749 NATAKQIDG
+749 
-758 YTLSAEPTNATGQFT
+758 EPTNATGQFT

-804 QLSSATKISGTVGD
+804 QLSSATEISGTVGD
-818 NYTTEPKN
+818 NYTTEPKT

-854 TKNIVAAEPVTV
+854 TKNIEAAEPVTV

-879 ETLNGTIGDTYKA
+879 DTLNGTIGDTYKA
-892 TTKQIDGYTLSAE
+892 TAKQIDGYTLSAE

-927 TNIDQPL
+927 TNINQPL
-934 PDKKTTK
+934 PDKKPTNSTPTK

>member
-1 MKSSKIIIASLVSLT
+1 MKTSKIIIASLVSLT

-27 TNDVIDSTT
+27 TNDVIDNTT
-36 EITTDKEISSTQPT
+36 EITTDKETSPTQPT
-50 IKTTLKAGQTQSF
+50 IKNTLKAGQTQSF

-376 LNNTELTKLDVS
+376 LNNTELTKLDFS

-457 PGDGGVYDQATN
+457 PGDGGVYDRATN

-567 SVTYVYTKN
+567 S
-576 IVAAEPVTVNYVDD
+576 
-590 TGKTLAP
+590 
-597 SETLNGNVGD
+597 
-607 TYNATAKQIDGY
+607 
-619 TLSTTPNN
+619 
-627 ATGTFNT
+627 
-634 SSQTVT
+634 
-640 YVYTQNIVA
+640 
-649 AEPVTVNYVD
+649 
-659 DTGKTLAPAETLN
+659 
-672 GNVGDTYN
+672 
-680 ATAKQIDGYTLST
+680 
-693 TPNNAPGT
+693 
-701 FNTSSQT
+701 

>member
-1 MKSSKIIIASLVSLT
+1 MKTSKIIIASLVSLT

-27 TNDVIDSTT
+27 TNDVIDNTT
-36 EITTDKEISSTQPT
+36 EITTDKETSPTQPT
-50 IKTTLKAGQTQSF
+50 IKNTLKAGQTQSF

-619 TLSTTPNN
+619 TLS
-627 ATGTFNT
+627 
-634 SSQTVT
+634 
-640 YVYTQNIVA
+640 
-649 AEPVTVNYVD
+649 
-659 DTGKTLAPAETLN
+659 
-672 GNVGDTYN
+672 
-680 ATAKQIDGYTLST
+680 
-693 TPNNAPGT
+693 
-701 FNTSSQT
+701 
-708 VTYVYTKNI
+708 
-717 VAAEPVT
+717 
-724 VNYVDDTGKTLAPSE
+724 
-739 TLNGNVGDTY
+739 
-749 NATAKQIDG
+749 
-758 YTLSAEPTNATGQFT
+758 AEPTNATGQFT

>member
-1 MKSSKIIIASLVSLT
+1 MKTTKIVIASLVSLT

-27 TNDVIDSTT
+27 TNDVIDNTT
-36 EITTDKEISSTQPT
+36 EITTDKETSSTQPT

-95 LTSLDCHNS
+95 LTSLDCHYS

-119 KLICTYNNI
+119 KLICTSNNI
-128 TTLDLSQN
+128 TTLDLSKN

-142 ACDSNKLTNLDV
+142 ECKSNKLTSLDV

-164 CDTNKLTKIDVSQ
+164 CDTNKLTNLDVSQ

-229 SFNKITALDV
+229 SFNKITELDV

-254 ITKLD
+254 LTKLD
-259 LNQNIQLT
+259 LNQNIKLT

-286 LTYFDCSV
+286 LTYFDCGI

-304 LSKLTTLHC
+304 LSKLTTLEC

-327 QLIYFQAEGCRKI
+327 QLTNFKAEGCRKI
-340 KELDVTHNTQLYL
+340 KDLDVTHNTQLYS
-353 LDCQA
+353 LDCQG

-388 HNTKLKSLSCVNAHI
+388 PNTKLKKLFCENTHV
-403 QDFSSV
+403 QDFSSMRN
-409 GKIPVLNNNLDAE
+409 IAALNNNLYAE

-427 MPKETLTNNSLTIAV
+427 MPKETLINNSLTIAV

-482 VTYTFTSENGAI
+482 VTYTFTSANGAI

-524 LAADEV
+524 LADDEV

-619 TLSTTPNN
+619 TLS
-627 ATGTFNT
+627 
-634 SSQTVT
+634 
-640 YVYTQNIVA
+640 
-649 AEPVTVNYVD
+649 
-659 DTGKTLAPAETLN
+659 
-672 GNVGDTYN
+672 
-680 ATAKQIDGYTLST
+680 
-693 TPNNAPGT
+693 
-701 FNTSSQT
+701 
-708 VTYVYTKNI
+708 
-717 VAAEPVT
+717 
-724 VNYVDDTGKTLAPSE
+724 
-739 TLNGNVGDTY
+739 
-749 NATAKQIDG
+749 
-758 YTLSAEPTNATGQFT
+758 AEPTNATGQFT

-785 NPAPEKGV
+785 NPAPEKGI

-804 QLSSATKISGTVGD
+804 QLSSATEISGTVGD
-818 NYTTEPKN
+818 NYTTEPKT

-854 TKNIVAAEPVTV
+854 TKSIEAAEPVTV

-879 ETLNGTIGDTYKA
+879 ETLNGTIGDTYNA
-892 TTKQIDGYTLSAE
+892 TAKQIDGYTLSAE

-934 PDKKTTK
+934 PDKKPTNTTPTK

-950 KKASDTLPKTGDSAP
+950 KKASDSLPKTGDSTP
-965 WKSALLGVFLS
+965 WKSALLGVLLS

>member
-1 MKSSKIIIASLVSLT
+1 MKTTKIVIASLVSLT
-16 LVSNPILTFAA
+16 MVSNPLLTFAA
-27 TNDVIDSTT
+27 TNDVIDNTT
-36 EITTDKEISSTQPT
+36 EITTDKETSSTQPT
-50 IKTTLKAGQTQSF
+50 IKNTLKAGQTQSF

-104 SIADMTGIEKLTGLT
+104 SITDMTGIEKLTGLT
-119 KLICTYNNI
+119 KLICTSNNI
-128 TTLDLSQN
+128 TTLDLSKN

-376 LNNTELTKLDVS
+376 LNNTELTELDVS

-409 GKIPVLNNNLDAE
+409 GKIPALNNNFEAE

-524 LAADEV
+524 LADDEV

-590 TGKTLAP
+590 TGKTL
-597 SETLNGNVGD
+597 S
-607 TYNATAKQIDGY
+607 
-619 TLSTTPNN
+619 
-627 ATGTFNT
+627 
-634 SSQTVT
+634 
-640 YVYTQNIVA
+640 
-649 AEPVTVNYVD
+649 
-659 DTGKTLAPAETLN
+659 
-672 GNVGDTYN
+672 
-680 ATAKQIDGYTLST
+680 
-693 TPNNAPGT
+693 
-701 FNTSSQT
+701 
-708 VTYVYTKNI
+708 
-717 VAAEPVT
+717 
-724 VNYVDDTGKTLAPSE
+724 PSE

-799 DENNK
+799 DEDNK
-804 QLSSATKISGTVGD
+804 QLNSTTEISGTIGD
-818 NYTTEPKN
+818 NYTTEPKT
-826 IDGYTLTT
+826 IEGYTLTT
-834 TPDNATGTFN
+834 TPGNATGTF
-844 TSSQTVTYVY
+844 TTGSQTVTYVY
-854 TKNIVAAEPVTV
+854 TKNIEAAEPITV

-879 ETLNGTIGDTYKA
+879 ETLNGNVGDTYKA
-892 TTKQIDGYTLSAE
+892 TAKQIDGYTLSAE

-913 TNSAQ
+913 TSSAQ

-927 TNIDQPL
+927 TNTDQPL
-934 PDKKTTK
+934 PTKKPTNTTPTK

-965 WKSALLGVFLS
+965 WKSALLGVLLS

>member
-1 MKSSKIIIASLVSLT
+1 MKTSKIIIASLVSLT

-36 EITTDKEISSTQPT
+36 EITTDKETSPTQPT
-50 IKTTLKAGQTQSF
+50 IKNTLKAGQTQSF

-95 LTSLDCHNS
+95 LTSLDCHYS

-119 KLICTYNNI
+119 KLICTSNNI
-128 TTLDLSQN
+128 TTLDLSKN

-142 ACDSNKLTNLDV
+142 ECNSNKLTSLDV

-164 CDTNKLTKIDVSQ
+164 CDTNKLTNLDVSQ

-229 SFNKITALDV
+229 SFNKITELDV

-254 ITKLD
+254 LTKLD
-259 LNQNIQLT
+259 LNQNIKLT

-286 LTYFDCSV
+286 LTYFDCGI

-304 LSKLTTLHC
+304 LSKLTTLEC

-327 QLIYFQAEGCRKI
+327 QLTNFKAEGCRKI
-340 KELDVTHNTQLYL
+340 KDLDVTHNTQLYS
-353 LDCQA
+353 LDCQG

-388 HNTKLKSLSCVNAHI
+388 PNTKLKKLFCENTHV
-403 QDFSSV
+403 QDFSSMRN
-409 GKIPVLNNNLDAE
+409 IAALNNNLYAE

-427 MPKETLTNNSLTIAV
+427 MPKETLINNSLTIAV

-619 TLSTTPNN
+619 TLS
-627 ATGTFNT
+627 
-634 SSQTVT
+634 
-640 YVYTQNIVA
+640 
-649 AEPVTVNYVD
+649 
-659 DTGKTLAPAETLN
+659 
-672 GNVGDTYN
+672 
-680 ATAKQIDGYTLST
+680 
-693 TPNNAPGT
+693 
-701 FNTSSQT
+701 
-708 VTYVYTKNI
+708 
-717 VAAEPVT
+717 
-724 VNYVDDTGKTLAPSE
+724 
-739 TLNGNVGDTY
+739 
-749 NATAKQIDG
+749 
-758 YTLSAEPTNATGQFT
+758 AEPTNATGQFT

-804 QLSSATKISGTVGD
+804 QLSSATEISGTVGD
-818 NYTTEPKN
+818 NYTTEPKT

-934 PDKKTTK
+934 PDKKPTNTTPTK

-950 KKASDTLPKTGDSAP
+950 KKASDSLPKTGDSTP
-965 WKSALLGVFLS
+965 WKSALLGVLLS

>member
-1 MKSSKIIIASLVSLT
+1 MKTTKIVIASLVSLT
-16 LVSNPILTFAA
+16 MVSNPLLTFAA
-27 TNDVIDSTT
+27 TNDVIDNTT
-36 EITTDKEISSTQPT
+36 EITTDKETSSTQPT
-50 IKTTLKAGQTQSF
+50 IKNTLKAGQTQSF

-104 SIADMTGIEKLTGLT
+104 SITDMTGIEKLTGLT
-119 KLICTYNNI
+119 KLICTSNNI

-164 CDTNKLTKIDVSQ
+164 CDTNKLTKLDVSQ

-376 LNNTELTKLDVS
+376 LNNTELTELDVS

-409 GKIPVLNNNLDAE
+409 GKIPALNNNFEAE

-524 LAADEV
+524 LADDEI

-567 SVTYVYTKN
+567 S
-576 IVAAEPVTVNYVDD
+576 
-590 TGKTLAP
+590 
-597 SETLNGNVGD
+597 
-607 TYNATAKQIDGY
+607 
-619 TLSTTPNN
+619 
-627 ATGTFNT
+627 
-634 SSQTVT
+634 
-640 YVYTQNIVA
+640 
-649 AEPVTVNYVD
+649 
-659 DTGKTLAPAETLN
+659 
-672 GNVGDTYN
+672 
-680 ATAKQIDGYTLST
+680 
-693 TPNNAPGT
+693 
-701 FNTSSQT
+701 

-799 DENNK
+799 DEDNK
-804 QLSSATKISGTVGD
+804 QLNSTTEISGTIGD
-818 NYTTEPKN
+818 NYTTEPKT
-826 IDGYTLTT
+826 IEGYTLTT
-834 TPDNATGTFN
+834 TPGNATGTF
-844 TSSQTVTYVY
+844 TTGSQTVTYVY
-854 TKNIVAAEPVTV
+854 TKNIEAAEPITV

-892 TTKQIDGYTLSAE
+892 TAKQIDGYTLSAE

-934 PDKKTTK
+934 PDKKPTNTTPTK

-950 KKASDTLPKTGDSAP
+950 KKASDSLPKTGDSTP
-965 WKSALLGVFLS
+965 WKSALLGVLLS

>member
-1 MKSSKIIIASLVSLT
+1 MKTTKIVIASLVSLT

-36 EITTDKEISSTQPT
+36 EITTDKETSPTQPT
-50 IKTTLKAGQTQSF
+50 IKNTLKAGQTQSF

-95 LTSLDCHNS
+95 LTSLDCHYS

-119 KLICTYNNI
+119 KLICTSNNI
-128 TTLDLSQN
+128 TTLDLSKN

-142 ACDSNKLTNLDV
+142 ECNSNKLTSLDV

-164 CDTNKLTKIDVSQ
+164 CDTNKLTNLDVSQ

-204 LDCHLNK
+204 LDCRSNK
-211 KITKLD
+211 KITELD
-217 VTPQTQLTTLDC
+217 VTTNTQLTSLDC
-229 SFNKITALDV
+229 SYNKISELNV
-239 SQNKLLNRLNCDTNN
+239 SQNKLLNRLSCDTNN
-254 ITKLD
+254 LTKLD

-286 LTYFDCSV
+286 LTYFDCGV
-294 NPLTELDVST
+294 NDLTELDVST
-304 LSKLTTLHC
+304 LSKLTTLQC

-327 QLIYFQAEGCRKI
+327 QLKDFRAEGCRKI
-340 KELDVTHNTQLYL
+340 KELDVTHNTQLYS
-353 LDCQA
+353 LDCQG

-376 LNNTELTKLDVS
+376 LSNTELTELDVS
-388 HNTKLKSLSCVNAHI
+388 HNTKLKNLFCVNTHI

-409 GKIPVLNNNLDAE
+409 GKIPALNNNLDAE

-535 DDPYT
+535 DDPYA

-576 IVAAEPVTVNYVDD
+576 IVAAEPVTVNYVDAN
-590 TGKTLAP
+590 GKTLAP

-619 TLSTTPNN
+619 TLST
-627 ATGTFNT
+627 
-634 SSQTVT
+634 
-640 YVYTQNIVA
+640 
-649 AEPVTVNYVD
+649 
-659 DTGKTLAPAETLN
+659 
-672 GNVGDTYN
+672 
-680 ATAKQIDGYTLST
+680 
-693 TPNNAPGT
+693 
-701 FNTSSQT
+701 
-708 VTYVYTKNI
+708 
-717 VAAEPVT
+717 
-724 VNYVDDTGKTLAPSE
+724 
-739 TLNGNVGDTY
+739 
-749 NATAKQIDG
+749 
-758 YTLSAEPTNATGQFT
+758 EPTNVTGQFT

-804 QLSSATKISGTVGD
+804 QLSSATEISGTVGD
-818 NYTTEPKN
+818 NYTTEPKT

-879 ETLNGTIGDTYKA
+879 ETLNGTIGDTYNA
-892 TTKQIDGYTLSAE
+892 TAKQIDGYTLSAE

-934 PDKKTTK
+934 PDKKTTNTTPTK

>member
-1 MKSSKIIIASLVSLT
+1 MKTSKIIIASLVSFT
-16 LVSNPILTFAA
+16 LVSNPLLTFAA
-27 TNDVIDSTT
+27 TNDVIDNTT
-36 EITTDKEISSTQPT
+36 EITTDKETSSTQPT

-95 LTSLDCHNS
+95 LTSLDCHYS

-119 KLICTYNNI
+119 KLICTSNNI
-128 TTLDLSQN
+128 TTLDLSKN

-191 TEIDVSHNTQLTE
+191 TELDVSHNTQLTE

-259 LNQNIQLT
+259 LNQNVQLT

-281 TPLTQ
+281 TPLIQ

-409 GKIPVLNNNLDAE
+409 GKIPALNNNLDAE

-449 FGNPMNIE
+449 FGNPMIIE

-540 SSAKDIPDYTLTTTP
+540 SNAKDIPDYTLTTTP

-607 TYNATAKQIDGY
+607 SYNATAKQIDGY
-619 TLSTTPNN
+619 TLST
-627 ATGTFNT
+627 
-634 SSQTVT
+634 
-640 YVYTQNIVA
+640 
-649 AEPVTVNYVD
+649 
-659 DTGKTLAPAETLN
+659 
-672 GNVGDTYN
+672 
-680 ATAKQIDGYTLST
+680 
-693 TPNNAPGT
+693 
-701 FNTSSQT
+701 
-708 VTYVYTKNI
+708 
-717 VAAEPVT
+717 
-724 VNYVDDTGKTLAPSE
+724 
-739 TLNGNVGDTY
+739 
-749 NATAKQIDG
+749 
-758 YTLSAEPTNATGQFT
+758 EPTNATGQFT

-804 QLSSATKISGTVGD
+804 QLSSATEISGTVGD
-818 NYTTEPKN
+818 NYTTEPKT

-854 TKNIVAAEPVTV
+854 TKNIEAAEPVTV

-879 ETLNGTIGDTYKA
+879 ETLNGTIGDTYKT

-934 PDKKTTK
+934 PDKKTTNTTPTK

>member
-1 MKSSKIIIASLVSLT
+1 MKTTKIVIASLVSLT

-27 TNDVIDSTT
+27 TNDVIDNTT
-36 EITTDKEISSTQPT
+36 EITTDKETSSTQPT
-50 IKTTLKAGQTQSF
+50 IKNTLKAGQTQSF

-95 LTSLDCHNS
+95 LTSLDCHYS

-119 KLICTYNNI
+119 KLICTSNNI
-128 TTLDLSQN
+128 TTLDLSKN

-142 ACDSNKLTNLDV
+142 ECNSNKLTSLDV

-164 CDTNKLTKIDVSQ
+164 CDTNKLTNLDVSQ

-217 VTPQTQLTTLDC
+217 VTPQTLLTTLDC
-229 SFNKITALDV
+229 SFNKITELDV

-254 ITKLD
+254 LTKLD

-286 LTYFDCSV
+286 LTYFDCGI

-304 LSKLTTLHC
+304 LSKLTTLEC

-327 QLIYFQAEGCRKI
+327 QLTNFKAEGCRKI
-340 KELDVTHNTQLYL
+340 KDLDVTHNTQLYS
-353 LDCQA
+353 LDCQG

-388 HNTKLKSLSCVNAHI
+388 PNTKLKKLFCENTHV
-403 QDFSSV
+403 QDFSSMRN
-409 GKIPVLNNNLDAE
+409 IPALNNNLYAE

-449 FGNPMNIE
+449 FGNPMIIE

-524 LAADEV
+524 LADDEV

-607 TYNATAKQIDGY
+607 
-619 TLSTTPNN
+619 S
-627 ATGTFNT
+627 
-634 SSQTVT
+634 
-640 YVYTQNIVA
+640 
-649 AEPVTVNYVD
+649 
-659 DTGKTLAPAETLN
+659 
-672 GNVGDTYN
+672 
-680 ATAKQIDGYTLST
+680 
-693 TPNNAPGT
+693 
-701 FNTSSQT
+701 
-708 VTYVYTKNI
+708 
-717 VAAEPVT
+717 
-724 VNYVDDTGKTLAPSE
+724 
-739 TLNGNVGDTY
+739 Y

-804 QLSSATKISGTVGD
+804 QLSSATEISGTVGD
-818 NYTTEPKN
+818 NYTTEPKT

-854 TKNIVAAEPVTV
+854 TKNIEAAEPVTV

-879 ETLNGTIGDTYKA
+879 ETLNGTIGDTYNA
-892 TTKQIDGYTLSAE
+892 TAKQIDGYTLSTE

-913 TNSAQ
+913 TNSAL

-934 PDKKTTK
+934 PDKKPTNTTPTK

-950 KKASDTLPKTGDSAP
+950 KKASDSLPKTGDSTP

>member
-1 MKSSKIIIASLVSLT
+1 MASLVSLT

-27 TNDVIDSTT
+27 TNDVIDNTT
-36 EITTDKEISSTQPT
+36 EITTDKETSPTQPT
-50 IKTTLKAGQTQSF
+50 IKNTLKAGQTQSF

-607 TYNATAKQIDGY
+607 TYNATAKQINGY
-619 TLSTTPNN
+619 TLTTTPDN
-627 ATGTFNT
+627 ATGTFTTT
-634 SSQTVT
+634 SQS
-640 YVYTQNIVA
+640 
-649 AEPVTVNYVD
+649 
-659 DTGKTLAPAETLN
+659 
-672 GNVGDTYN
+672 
-680 ATAKQIDGYTLST
+680 
-693 TPNNAPGT
+693 
-701 FNTSSQT
+701 

-717 VAAEPVT
+717 VAAEPIT

-879 ETLNGTIGDTYKA
+879 ETLNGTIGDTYNA
-892 TTKQIDGYTLSAE
+892 TAKQIDGYTLSAE

>member
-1 MKSSKIIIASLVSLT
+1 MKTSKIIIASLVSLT
-16 LVSNPILTFAA
+16 LVSNPLLTFAA
-27 TNDVIDSTT
+27 TNDVIDNTT
-36 EITTDKEISSTQPT
+36 EITTDKETSSTQPT
-50 IKTTLKAGQTQSF
+50 IKNTLKAGQTQSF

-74 EVAAAFEMQA
+74 EVAAVFEMQA

-104 SIADMTGIEKLTGLT
+104 SITDMTGIEKLTGLT
-119 KLICTYNNI
+119 KLICTSNNI
-128 TTLDLSQN
+128 TTLDLSKN

-376 LNNTELTKLDVS
+376 LNNTELTELDVS

-409 GKIPVLNNNLDAE
+409 GKIPALNNNFEAE

-524 LAADEV
+524 LADDEV

-607 TYNATAKQIDGY
+607 TYNTTAKQIEGY
-619 TLSTTPNN
+619 TLST
-627 ATGTFNT
+627 
-634 SSQTVT
+634 
-640 YVYTQNIVA
+640 
-649 AEPVTVNYVD
+649 
-659 DTGKTLAPAETLN
+659 
-672 GNVGDTYN
+672 
-680 ATAKQIDGYTLST
+680 
-693 TPNNAPGT
+693 
-701 FNTSSQT
+701 
-708 VTYVYTKNI
+708 
-717 VAAEPVT
+717 
-724 VNYVDDTGKTLAPSE
+724 
-739 TLNGNVGDTY
+739 
-749 NATAKQIDG
+749 
-758 YTLSAEPTNATGQFT
+758 EPTNVTGQFT

-804 QLSSATKISGTVGD
+804 QLSSATEISGTVGD
-818 NYTTEPKN
+818 NYTTEPKT

-854 TKNIVAAEPVTV
+854 TKNIEAAEPVTV

-934 PDKKTTK
+934 PDKKPTNTTPTK

-950 KKASDTLPKTGDSAP
+950 KKASDSLPKTGDSAP

>member
-1 MKSSKIIIASLVSLT
+1 MKTTKIVIASLVSLT

-27 TNDVIDSTT
+27 TNDVIDNTT
-36 EITTDKEISSTQPT
+36 EITTDKETSSTQPT
-50 IKTTLKAGQTQSF
+50 IKNTLKAGQTQSF

-95 LTSLDCHNS
+95 LTSLDCHYS

-119 KLICTYNNI
+119 KLICTSNNI
-128 TTLDLSQN
+128 TTLDLSKN

-142 ACDSNKLTNLDV
+142 ECNSNKLTSLDV

-164 CDTNKLTKIDVSQ
+164 CDTNKLTNLDVSQ

-229 SFNKITALDV
+229 SFNKITELDV

-254 ITKLD
+254 LTKLD
-259 LNQNIQLT
+259 LNQNIKLT

-286 LTYFDCSV
+286 LTYFDCGI

-304 LSKLTTLHC
+304 LSKLTTLEC
-313 IQTDLLEIDLTHNT
+313 IQIDLLEIDLTHNT
-327 QLIYFQAEGCRKI
+327 QLTNFKAEGCRKI
-340 KELDVTHNTQLYL
+340 KDLDVTHNTQLYS
-353 LDCQA
+353 LDCQG

-388 HNTKLKSLSCVNAHI
+388 PNTKLKKLFCENTHV
-403 QDFSSV
+403 QDFSSMRN
-409 GKIPVLNNNLDAE
+409 IAALNNNLYAE

-427 MPKETLTNNSLTIAV
+427 MPKETLINNSLTIAV

-482 VTYTFTSENGAI
+482 VTYTFTSANGAI

-524 LAADEV
+524 LADDEV

-567 SVTYVYTKN
+567 SVTYVYIKN

-597 SETLNGNVGD
+597 S
-607 TYNATAKQIDGY
+607 K
-619 TLSTTPNN
+619 
-627 ATGTFNT
+627 
-634 SSQTVT
+634 
-640 YVYTQNIVA
+640 
-649 AEPVTVNYVD
+649 
-659 DTGKTLAPAETLN
+659 
-672 GNVGDTYN
+672 
-680 ATAKQIDGYTLST
+680 
-693 TPNNAPGT
+693 
-701 FNTSSQT
+701 
-708 VTYVYTKNI
+708 
-717 VAAEPVT
+717 
-724 VNYVDDTGKTLAPSE
+724 

-804 QLSSATKISGTVGD
+804 QLSSATEISGTVGD
-818 NYTTEPKN
+818 NYTTEPKT

-834 TPDNATGTFN
+834 TPDNATGTFTT
-844 TSSQTVTYVY
+844 TSQSVTYVY
-854 TKNIVAAEPVTV
+854 IKNIEAAEPVTV

-879 ETLNGTIGDTYKA
+879 ETLNGTIGDTYNA
-892 TTKQIDGYTLSAE
+892 TAKQIDGYTLSTE

-918 TVNYIYTKN
+918 TINYIYTKN

-934 PDKKTTK
+934 PDKKTTNTTPTK

-950 KKASDTLPKTGDSAP
+950 KKASDSLPKTGDSTP
-965 WKSALLGVFLS
+965 WKSALLGVLLS

>member
-1 MKSSKIIIASLVSLT
+1 MKTTKIVIASLVSLT
-16 LVSNPILTFAA
+16 MVSNPLLTFAA
-27 TNDVIDSTT
+27 TNDVIDNTT
-36 EITTDKEISSTQPT
+36 EITTDKETSSTQPT
-50 IKTTLKAGQTQSF
+50 IKNTLKAGQTQSF

-104 SIADMTGIEKLTGLT
+104 SITDMTGIEKLTGLT
-119 KLICTYNNI
+119 KLICTSNNI

-164 CDTNKLTKIDVSQ
+164 CDTNKLTKLDVSQ

-229 SFNKITALDV
+229 SFNKITELDV

-376 LNNTELTKLDVS
+376 LNNTELTELDVS

-409 GKIPVLNNNLDAE
+409 GKIPALNNNFEAE

-524 LAADEV
+524 LADDEV

-590 TGKTLAP
+590 TGKTLSP

-607 TYNATAKQIDGY
+607 TYK
-619 TLSTTPNN
+619 
-627 ATGTFNT
+627 
-634 SSQTVT
+634 
-640 YVYTQNIVA
+640 
-649 AEPVTVNYVD
+649 
-659 DTGKTLAPAETLN
+659 
-672 GNVGDTYN
+672 
-680 ATAKQIDGYTLST
+680 
-693 TPNNAPGT
+693 
-701 FNTSSQT
+701 
-708 VTYVYTKNI
+708 
-717 VAAEPVT
+717 
-724 VNYVDDTGKTLAPSE
+724 
-739 TLNGNVGDTY
+739 
-749 NATAKQIDG
+749 ATAKQIDG

-799 DENNK
+799 DEDNK
-804 QLSSATKISGTVGD
+804 QLSSTTEISGTIGD
-818 NYTTEPKN
+818 NYTTEPKT
-826 IDGYTLTT
+826 IEGYTLTT
-834 TPDNATGTFN
+834 TPGNATGTF
-844 TSSQTVTYVY
+844 TTGSQTVTYVY
-854 TKNIVAAEPVTV
+854 TKNIEAAEPITV

-879 ETLNGTIGDTYKA
+879 ETLNGNVGDTYKA
-892 TTKQIDGYTLSAE
+892 TAKQIDGYTLSAE

-913 TNSAQ
+913 TSSAQ

-927 TNIDQPL
+927 TNTDQPL
-934 PDKKTTK
+934 PTKKPTNTTPTK

>member
-1 MKSSKIIIASLVSLT
+1 MKTTKIVIASLVSLT
-16 LVSNPILTFAA
+16 MVSNPLLTFAA
-27 TNDVIDSTT
+27 TNDVIDNTT
-36 EITTDKEISSTQPT
+36 EITTDKETSSTQPT
-50 IKTTLKAGQTQSF
+50 IKNTLKAGQTQSF

-104 SIADMTGIEKLTGLT
+104 SITDMTGIEKLTGLT
-119 KLICTYNNI
+119 KLICTSNNI

-142 ACDSNKLTNLDV
+142 ACDSNKLTNIDV

-164 CDTNKLTKIDVSQ
+164 CDTNKLTKLDVSQ

-229 SFNKITALDV
+229 SFNKITELDV

-376 LNNTELTKLDVS
+376 LNNTELTELDVS

-409 GKIPVLNNNLDAE
+409 GKIPALNNNFEAE

-524 LAADEV
+524 LADDEV

-590 TGKTLAP
+590 TGKTLSP
-597 SETLNGNVGD
+597 SE
-607 TYNATAKQIDGY
+607 I
-619 TLSTTPNN
+619 
-627 ATGTFNT
+627 
-634 SSQTVT
+634 
-640 YVYTQNIVA
+640 
-649 AEPVTVNYVD
+649 
-659 DTGKTLAPAETLN
+659 
-672 GNVGDTYN
+672 
-680 ATAKQIDGYTLST
+680 
-693 TPNNAPGT
+693 
-701 FNTSSQT
+701 
-708 VTYVYTKNI
+708 
-717 VAAEPVT
+717 
-724 VNYVDDTGKTLAPSE
+724 
-739 TLNGNVGDTY
+739 LNGNVGDTY

-799 DENNK
+799 DEDNK
-804 QLSSATKISGTVGD
+804 QLNSTTEISGTIGD
-818 NYTTEPKN
+818 NYTTEPKT
-826 IDGYTLTT
+826 IEGYTLTT
-834 TPDNATGTFN
+834 TPGNATGTF
-844 TSSQTVTYVY
+844 TTGSQTVTYVY
-854 TKNIVAAEPVTV
+854 TKNIEAAEPITV

-879 ETLNGTIGDTYKA
+879 ETLNGNVGDTYKA
-892 TTKQIDGYTLSAE
+892 TAKQIDGYTLSAE

-913 TNSAQ
+913 TSSAQ

-927 TNIDQPL
+927 TNTDQPL
-934 PDKKTTK
+934 PTKKPTNTTPTK

>member
-1 MKSSKIIIASLVSLT
+1 MKTTKIVIASLVSLT
-16 LVSNPILTFAA
+16 MVSNPLLTFAA
-27 TNDVIDSTT
+27 TNDVIDNTT
-36 EITTDKEISSTQPT
+36 EITTDKETSSTQPT
-50 IKTTLKAGQTQSF
+50 IKNTLKAGQTQSF

-74 EVAAAFEMQA
+74 EVAAVFEMQA

-104 SIADMTGIEKLTGLT
+104 AITDMTGIEKLTGLT
-119 KLICTYNNI
+119 KLICTSNNI

-376 LNNTELTKLDVS
+376 LNNTELTELDVS

-409 GKIPVLNNNLDAE
+409 GKIPALNNNFEAE

-524 LAADEV
+524 LADDEV

-607 TYNATAKQIDGY
+607 TYNTTAKQIEGY
-619 TLSTTPNN
+619 TLST
-627 ATGTFNT
+627 
-634 SSQTVT
+634 
-640 YVYTQNIVA
+640 
-649 AEPVTVNYVD
+649 
-659 DTGKTLAPAETLN
+659 
-672 GNVGDTYN
+672 
-680 ATAKQIDGYTLST
+680 
-693 TPNNAPGT
+693 
-701 FNTSSQT
+701 
-708 VTYVYTKNI
+708 
-717 VAAEPVT
+717 
-724 VNYVDDTGKTLAPSE
+724 
-739 TLNGNVGDTY
+739 
-749 NATAKQIDG
+749 
-758 YTLSAEPTNATGQFT
+758 EPTNVTGQFT

-804 QLSSATKISGTVGD
+804 QLSSATEISGTVGD
-818 NYTTEPKN
+818 NYTTEPKT

-854 TKNIVAAEPVTV
+854 TKNIEAAEPITV

-892 TTKQIDGYTLSAE
+892 TAKQIDGYTLSAE

-934 PDKKTTK
+934 PDKKPTNTTPTK

>member
-1 MKSSKIIIASLVSLT
+1 MKTTKIVIASLVSLT

-27 TNDVIDSTT
+27 TNDVIDNTT
-36 EITTDKEISSTQPT
+36 EITTDKETSSTQPT

-95 LTSLDCHNS
+95 LTSLDCHYS

-119 KLICTYNNI
+119 KLICTSNNI
-128 TTLDLSQN
+128 TTLDLSKN

-142 ACDSNKLTNLDV
+142 ECNSNKLTSLDV

-164 CDTNKLTKIDVSQ
+164 CDTNKLTNLDVSQ

-229 SFNKITALDV
+229 SFNKITELDV
-239 SQNKLLNRLNCDTNN
+239 SQNKLLNRLNFDTNN
-254 ITKLD
+254 LTKLD
-259 LNQNIQLT
+259 LNQNIKLT

-286 LTYFDCSV
+286 LTYFDCGI

-304 LSKLTTLHC
+304 LSKLTTLEC

-327 QLIYFQAEGCRKI
+327 QLTNFKAEGCRKI
-340 KELDVTHNTQLYL
+340 KDLDVTHNTQLYS
-353 LDCQA
+353 LDCQG

-388 HNTKLKSLSCVNAHI
+388 PNTKLKKLFCENTHV
-403 QDFSSV
+403 QDFSSMRN
-409 GKIPVLNNNLDAE
+409 IAALNNNLYAE

-427 MPKETLTNNSLTIAV
+427 MPKETLINNSLTIAV

-482 VTYTFTSENGAI
+482 VTYTFTSANGAI

-524 LAADEV
+524 LADDEV

-607 TYNATAKQIDGY
+607 TYNATAKQIEGY
-619 TLSTTPNN
+619 TLST
-627 ATGTFNT
+627 
-634 SSQTVT
+634 
-640 YVYTQNIVA
+640 
-649 AEPVTVNYVD
+649 
-659 DTGKTLAPAETLN
+659 
-672 GNVGDTYN
+672 
-680 ATAKQIDGYTLST
+680 
-693 TPNNAPGT
+693 
-701 FNTSSQT
+701 
-708 VTYVYTKNI
+708 
-717 VAAEPVT
+717 
-724 VNYVDDTGKTLAPSE
+724 
-739 TLNGNVGDTY
+739 
-749 NATAKQIDG
+749 
-758 YTLSAEPTNATGQFT
+758 EPTNATGQFT
-773 SSAQT
+773 SSEQT

-818 NYTTEPKN
+818 NYTTEPKT

-892 TTKQIDGYTLSAE
+892 TTKQIDGYTLSTE

-934 PDKKTTK
+934 PDKKPTNTTPTK

-950 KKASDTLPKTGDSAP
+950 KKASDSLPKTGDSTP
-965 WKSALLGVFLS
+965 WKSALLGVLLS

>member
-1 MKSSKIIIASLVSLT
+1 MKTTKIVIASLVSLT

-27 TNDVIDSTT
+27 TNDVIDNTT
-36 EITTDKEISSTQPT
+36 EITTDKETSSTQPT

-95 LTSLDCHNS
+95 LTSLDCHYS

-119 KLICTYNNI
+119 KLICTSNNI
-128 TTLDLSQN
+128 TTLDLSKN

-142 ACDSNKLTNLDV
+142 ECNSNKLTSLDV

-164 CDTNKLTKIDVSQ
+164 CDTNKLTNLDVSQ

-229 SFNKITALDV
+229 SFNKITELDV

-254 ITKLD
+254 LTKLD
-259 LNQNIQLT
+259 LNQNIKLT

-286 LTYFDCSV
+286 LTYFDCGI

-304 LSKLTTLHC
+304 LSKLTTLEC

-327 QLIYFQAEGCRKI
+327 QLTNFKAEGCRKI
-340 KELDVTHNTQLYL
+340 KDLDVTHNTQLYS
-353 LDCQA
+353 LDCQG

-388 HNTKLKSLSCVNAHI
+388 PNTKLKKLFCENTHV
-403 QDFSSV
+403 QDFSSMRN
-409 GKIPVLNNNLDAE
+409 IAALNNNLYAE

-427 MPKETLTNNSLTIAV
+427 MPKETLINNSLTIAV

-482 VTYTFTSENGAI
+482 VTYTFTSANGAI
-494 VGTVTTPFEAPQPIK
+494 VGTVTTPFEAPHPIK

-524 LAADEV
+524 LADDEV

-607 TYNATAKQIDGY
+607 
-619 TLSTTPNN
+619 S
-627 ATGTFNT
+627 
-634 SSQTVT
+634 
-640 YVYTQNIVA
+640 
-649 AEPVTVNYVD
+649 
-659 DTGKTLAPAETLN
+659 
-672 GNVGDTYN
+672 
-680 ATAKQIDGYTLST
+680 
-693 TPNNAPGT
+693 
-701 FNTSSQT
+701 
-708 VTYVYTKNI
+708 
-717 VAAEPVT
+717 
-724 VNYVDDTGKTLAPSE
+724 
-739 TLNGNVGDTY
+739 Y

-804 QLSSATKISGTVGD
+804 QLSSATEISGTVGD
-818 NYTTEPKN
+818 NYTTEPKT

-934 PDKKTTK
+934 PDKKPTNTTPTK

-950 KKASDTLPKTGDSAP
+950 KKASDSLPKTGDSTP
-965 WKSALLGVFLS
+965 WKSALLGVLLS

>member
-1 MKSSKIIIASLVSLT
+1 MKTSKIIIASLVSLT

-36 EITTDKEISSTQPT
+36 EITTDKETSSTQPT
-50 IKTTLKAGQTQSF
+50 IKTTLKTGQTQSF

-74 EVAAAFEMQA
+74 EVATAFEMQA

-95 LTSLDCHNS
+95 LTSLDCHYS

-119 KLICTYNNI
+119 KLICTSNNI
-128 TTLDLSQN
+128 TTLDLSKN

-142 ACDSNKLTNLDV
+142 ECKSNKLTSLDV
-154 TPLTKLTYLN
+154 TPLSKLTYLN
-164 CDTNKLTKIDVSQ
+164 CDTNKLTNLDVSQ

-204 LDCHLNK
+204 LDCYSNR

-217 VTPQTQLTTLDC
+217 VTPLTQLTTLDC
-229 SFNKITALDV
+229 SFNKITELDV
-239 SQNKLLNRLNCDTNN
+239 SQNKLLNRLSCDTNN
-254 ITKLD
+254 LTKLD

-267 FLDCSSNKLTEIDV
+267 SLDCSSNKLTEIDV

-286 LTYFDCSV
+286 LTYFDCGV
-294 NPLTELDVST
+294 NDLTELDVST
-304 LSKLTTLHC
+304 LSKLTILQC
-313 IQTDLLEIDLTHNT
+313 IQNDLLEIDLTHNT
-327 QLIYFQAEGCRKI
+327 QLTDFKAEGCRKI
-340 KELDVTHNTQLYL
+340 KELDVTHNTQLYS
-353 LDCQA
+353 LDCQG

-367 QNPKLVYLY
+367 QNPKLIYLY
-376 LNNTELTKLDVS
+376 LSNTELTELDVS
-388 HNTKLKSLSCVNAHI
+388 HNTKLKDLFCVNTHI

-409 GKIPVLNNNLDAE
+409 GNIAALNNNLYAE

-540 SSAKDIPDYTLTTTP
+540 SSAKDIPDYTLTNTP

-567 SVTYVYTKN
+567 S
-576 IVAAEPVTVNYVDD
+576 
-590 TGKTLAP
+590 
-597 SETLNGNVGD
+597 
-607 TYNATAKQIDGY
+607 
-619 TLSTTPNN
+619 
-627 ATGTFNT
+627 
-634 SSQTVT
+634 
-640 YVYTQNIVA
+640 
-649 AEPVTVNYVD
+649 
-659 DTGKTLAPAETLN
+659 
-672 GNVGDTYN
+672 
-680 ATAKQIDGYTLST
+680 
-693 TPNNAPGT
+693 
-701 FNTSSQT
+701 

-804 QLSSATKISGTVGD
+804 QLSSATEISGTVGD
-818 NYTTEPKN
+818 NYTTEPKT

-844 TSSQTVTYVY
+844 TSSQTVTYLY
-854 TKNIVAAEPVTV
+854 TKNIEAAEPVTV

-892 TTKQIDGYTLSAE
+892 TAKQIDGYTLSAE

-918 TVNYIYTKN
+918 TINYIYTKN

-934 PDKKTTK
+934 PDKKTTNTTPTK

-950 KKASDTLPKTGDSAP
+950 KKASDTLPKTGDSTP

>member
-1 MKSSKIIIASLVSLT
+1 MKTTKIVIASLVSLT

-27 TNDVIDSTT
+27 TNDVIDNTT
-36 EITTDKEISSTQPT
+36 EITTDKETSSTQST

-95 LTSLDCHNS
+95 LTSLDCHYS

-119 KLICTYNNI
+119 KLICTSNNI
-128 TTLDLSQN
+128 TTLDLSKN

-142 ACDSNKLTNLDV
+142 ECNSNKLTSLDV

-164 CDTNKLTKIDVSQ
+164 CDTNKLTNLDVSQ

-229 SFNKITALDV
+229 SFNKITELDV

-254 ITKLD
+254 LTKLD
-259 LNQNIQLT
+259 LNQNIKLT

-286 LTYFDCSV
+286 LTYFDCGI

-304 LSKLTTLHC
+304 LSKLTTLEC

-327 QLIYFQAEGCRKI
+327 QLTNFKAEGCRKI
-340 KELDVTHNTQLYL
+340 KDLDVTHNTQLYS
-353 LDCQA
+353 LDCQG

-388 HNTKLKSLSCVNAHI
+388 PNTKLKKLFCENTHV
-403 QDFSSV
+403 QDFSSMRN
-409 GKIPVLNNNLDAE
+409 IAALNNNLYAE

-427 MPKETLTNNSLTIAV
+427 MPKETLINNSLTIAV

-482 VTYTFTSENGAI
+482 VTYTFTSANGAI

-524 LAADEV
+524 LADDEV

-607 TYNATAKQIDGY
+607 
-619 TLSTTPNN
+619 S
-627 ATGTFNT
+627 
-634 SSQTVT
+634 
-640 YVYTQNIVA
+640 
-649 AEPVTVNYVD
+649 
-659 DTGKTLAPAETLN
+659 
-672 GNVGDTYN
+672 
-680 ATAKQIDGYTLST
+680 
-693 TPNNAPGT
+693 
-701 FNTSSQT
+701 
-708 VTYVYTKNI
+708 
-717 VAAEPVT
+717 
-724 VNYVDDTGKTLAPSE
+724 
-739 TLNGNVGDTY
+739 Y

-804 QLSSATKISGTVGD
+804 QLSSATEISGTVGD
-818 NYTTEPKN
+818 NYTTEPKT

-892 TTKQIDGYTLSAE
+892 TAKQIDGYTLSAE

-934 PDKKTTK
+934 PDKKPTNTTPTK

-950 KKASDTLPKTGDSAP
+950 KKASDSLPKTGDSTP

>member
-1 MKSSKIIIASLVSLT
+1 MKTTKIVIASLVSLT

-27 TNDVIDSTT
+27 TNDVIDNTT
-36 EITTDKEISSTQPT
+36 EITTDKETSSTQPT

-95 LTSLDCHNS
+95 LTSLDCHYS

-119 KLICTYNNI
+119 KLICTSNNI
-128 TTLDLSQN
+128 TTLDLSKN

-142 ACDSNKLTNLDV
+142 ECNSNKLTSLDV

-164 CDTNKLTKIDVSQ
+164 CDTNKLTNLDVSQ
-177 NPLLTYLNCARNTL
+177 NPLLSYLNCARNTL

-229 SFNKITALDV
+229 SFNKITELDV

-254 ITKLD
+254 LTKLD
-259 LNQNIQLT
+259 LNQNIKLT

-286 LTYFDCSV
+286 LTYFDCGI

-304 LSKLTTLHC
+304 LSKLTTLEC

-327 QLIYFQAEGCRKI
+327 QLTNFKAEGCRKI
-340 KELDVTHNTQLYL
+340 KDLDVTHNTQLYS
-353 LDCQA
+353 LDCQG

-388 HNTKLKSLSCVNAHI
+388 PNTKLKKLFCENTHV
-403 QDFSSV
+403 QDFSSMRN
-409 GKIPVLNNNLDAE
+409 IAALNNNLYAE

-427 MPKETLTNNSLTIAV
+427 MPKETLINNSLTIAV

-482 VTYTFTSENGAI
+482 VTYTFTSANGAI

-524 LAADEV
+524 LADDEV

-607 TYNATAKQIDGY
+607 
-619 TLSTTPNN
+619 S
-627 ATGTFNT
+627 
-634 SSQTVT
+634 
-640 YVYTQNIVA
+640 
-649 AEPVTVNYVD
+649 
-659 DTGKTLAPAETLN
+659 
-672 GNVGDTYN
+672 
-680 ATAKQIDGYTLST
+680 
-693 TPNNAPGT
+693 
-701 FNTSSQT
+701 
-708 VTYVYTKNI
+708 
-717 VAAEPVT
+717 
-724 VNYVDDTGKTLAPSE
+724 
-739 TLNGNVGDTY
+739 Y

-804 QLSSATKISGTVGD
+804 QLSSATEISGTVGD
-818 NYTTEPKN
+818 NYTTEPKT

-854 TKNIVAAEPVTV
+854 TKNIEAAEPVTV

-879 ETLNGTIGDTYKA
+879 DTLNGTIGDTYKA
-892 TTKQIDGYTLSAE
+892 TAKQIDGYTLSAE

-934 PDKKTTK
+934 PDKKPTNTTPTK

>member
-1 MKSSKIIIASLVSLT
+1 MKTTKIVIASLVSLT
-16 LVSNPILTFAA
+16 MVSNPLLTFAA
-27 TNDVIDSTT
+27 TNDVIDNTT
-36 EITTDKEISSTQPT
+36 EITTDKETSSTQPT
-50 IKTTLKAGQTQSF
+50 IKNTLKAGQTQSF

-104 SIADMTGIEKLTGLT
+104 SITDMTGIEKLTGLT
-119 KLICTYNNI
+119 KLICTSNNI

-164 CDTNKLTKIDVSQ
+164 CDTNKLTKLDVSQ

-229 SFNKITALDV
+229 SFNKITELDV

-376 LNNTELTKLDVS
+376 LNNTELTELDVS

-409 GKIPVLNNNLDAE
+409 GKIPALNNNFEAE

-524 LAADEV
+524 LADDEV

-597 SETLNGNVGD
+597 SE
-607 TYNATAKQIDGY
+607 I
-619 TLSTTPNN
+619 
-627 ATGTFNT
+627 
-634 SSQTVT
+634 
-640 YVYTQNIVA
+640 
-649 AEPVTVNYVD
+649 
-659 DTGKTLAPAETLN
+659 
-672 GNVGDTYN
+672 
-680 ATAKQIDGYTLST
+680 
-693 TPNNAPGT
+693 
-701 FNTSSQT
+701 
-708 VTYVYTKNI
+708 
-717 VAAEPVT
+717 
-724 VNYVDDTGKTLAPSE
+724 
-739 TLNGNVGDTY
+739 LNGNVGDTY

-799 DENNK
+799 DEDNK
-804 QLSSATKISGTVGD
+804 QLNSTTEISGTIGD
-818 NYTTEPKN
+818 NYTTEPKT
-826 IDGYTLTT
+826 IEGYTLTT
-834 TPDNATGTFN
+834 TPGNATGTF
-844 TSSQTVTYVY
+844 TTGSQTVTYVY
-854 TKNIVAAEPVTV
+854 TKNIEAAEPITV

-879 ETLNGTIGDTYKA
+879 ETLSGTIGDTYKA
-892 TTKQIDGYTLSAE
+892 TAKQIDGYTLSAE

-934 PDKKTTK
+934 PDKKPTNTTPTK

-950 KKASDTLPKTGDSAP
+950 KKASDSLPKTGDSTP

>member
-1 MKSSKIIIASLVSLT
+1 MKNSKIIIASLVSLT
-16 LVSNPILTFAA
+16 MVSNPLLTLAA
-27 TNDVIDSTT
+27 TNDVIDNTT
-36 EITTDKEISSTQPT
+36 EITTDKETSSTQPT
-50 IKTTLKAGQTQSF
+50 IKNTLKAGQTQSF
-63 NDWFPDDNFAS
+63 NAWFPDDNFAS
-74 EVAAAFEMQA
+74 KVAAAFEMQA

-95 LTSLDCHNS
+95 LTSLDCHYS
-104 SIADMTGIEKLTGLT
+104 SITDMTGIEKLTGLT
-119 KLICTYNNI
+119 SLICSSNNI

-164 CDTNKLTKIDVSQ
+164 CDANKLTKLNVSQ
-177 NPLLTYLNCARNTL
+177 NPLLTYLKCSRNSL
-191 TEIDVSHNTQLTE
+191 AALDISQNIQLTQLY
-204 LDCHLNK
+204 CNVN

-217 VTPQTQLTTLDC
+217 VMPHNQLTLLNC
-229 SFNKITALDV
+229 SNNKLTNLDV
-239 SQNKLLNRLNCDTNN
+239 SHNMLLTNLYCEFN
-254 ITKLD
+254 SLAVLD
-259 LNQNIQLT
+259 LHQNVQLNI
-267 FLDCSSNKLTEIDV
+267 LDCSSNKLTKLDV

-286 LTYFDCSV
+286 LTYFDCGV
-294 NPLTELDVST
+294 NALTELDVTS
-304 LSKLTTLHC
+304 LSKLDTLSFL
-313 IQTDLLEIDLTHNT
+313 QNDLSEIDLTHNT
-327 QLIYFQAEGCRKI
+327 QLTSLKCDSNEK
-340 KELDVTHNTQLYL
+340 
-353 LDCQA
+353 
-358 AGITELDLS
+358 ITELDLS
-367 QNPKLVYLY
+367 LNKQLLSLMCQSTSVTELDLSNNTKLTDLI
-376 LNNTELTKLDVS
+376 LNNSKLTKLDVS
-388 HNTKLKSLSCVNAHI
+388 HNTKLKRLFCPYNHI

-409 GKIPVLNNNLDAE
+409 GNIAALNKNLEAE
-422 GQTIT
+422 GQTIM

-482 VTYTFTSENGAI
+482 VTYTFTSANGAI

-524 LAADEV
+524 LADDEV

-619 TLSTTPNN
+619 TLSAEPTNTTGQFTSSAQTVNYIYTKNPAPEKGVVEIHYVDEDNKQLNSTTEISGTIGDNYTTEPKTIEGYTLTTTPGN
-627 ATGTFNT
+627 ATGTFT
-634 SSQTVT
+634 
-640 YVYTQNIVA
+640 
-649 AEPVTVNYVD
+649 
-659 DTGKTLAPAETLN
+659 TG
-672 GNVGDTYN
+672 
-680 ATAKQIDGYTLST
+680 
-693 TPNNAPGT
+693 
-701 FNTSSQT
+701 SQT

-717 VAAEPVT
+717 EAAQPIT
-724 VNYVDDTGKTLAPSE
+724 VNYVDANGKTLAPSE

-749 NATAKQIDG
+749 KATAKQIDG

-785 NPAPEKGV
+785 N
-793 VEIHYV
+793 
-799 DENNK
+799 
-804 QLSSATKISGTVGD
+804 T
-818 NYTTEPKN
+818 
-826 IDGYTLTT
+826 
-834 TPDNATGTFN
+834 N
-844 TSSQTVTYVY
+844 T
-854 TKNIVAAEPVTV
+854 
-866 NYVDANGKTLAPS
+866 
-879 ETLNGTIGDTYKA
+879 
-892 TTKQIDGYTLSAE
+892 
-905 PTNATGQF
+905 
-913 TNSAQ
+913 
-918 TVNYIYTKN
+918 
-927 TNIDQPL
+927 DQPL
-934 PDKKTTK
+934 PTKKPTNTTPTK

-950 KKASDTLPKTGDSAP
+950 KKASDTLPKTGDSTP

-976 STALVIWKK
+976 STALFIWKK
-985 KK
+985 RR